1 MLTEQRKQWLSDQ
14 FYLIDEVRE
23 HLTPEEQ
30 EYWDSLSVQWNQT
43 LASLYGKISEQNQ
56 PLEAEN

>member
-14 FYLIDEVRE
+14 FYLIDEVPE

-43 LASLYGKISEQNQ
+43 LAGLYGKISEQDQ
-56 PLEAEN
+56 R